1 MRKMPG
7 IALLPC
13 LFLAVCLVLFS
24 VSAGNELPG
33 YPGMQKAAAATA
45 ADGSNQPV
53 NALFPELSGIT
64 AITIHT
70 PERRF
75 EFLRGSSGDICVNGQ
90 LADQDIYNTL
100 VSQIRQLPVDD
111 HAAFD
116 PERAQL
122 LLTLEITDGSAVHTA
137 RFYSD
142 NATGE
147 ESRIVSGPPD
157 APQYHQTDRWRL
169 GTLMMTCEGTR
180 IQDERGNEKP
190 ANL

>member
-1 MRKMPG
+1 
-7 IALLPC
+7 
-13 LFLAVCLVLFS
+13 
-24 VSAGNELPG
+24 
-33 YPGMQKAAAATA
+33 MQKAAQASAS
-45 ADGSNQPV
+45 DGSNQPV

-75 EFLRGSSGDICVNGQ
+75 EFLLGSSGDICVNGQ

-100 VSQIRQLPVDD
+100 VSQIRQLPVDV

-116 PERAQL
+116 PNHAQL
-122 LLTLEITDGSAVHTA
+122 LLTLEITAGNDIHTA

-157 APQYHQTDRWRL
+157 APEYHRTDRWRL